1 MTLDTIVSDVHL
13 RLTTCTMHQGL
24 ALTIAG
30 VVAATLR
37 DRTFK
42 RGNVASIPVAA
53 GLRSDKPTPH
63 VDAYGGSLKWSQRD
77 GQ

>member
-1 MTLDTIVSDVHL
+1 MLASDRAVES
-13 RLTTCTMHQGL
+13 
-24 ALTIAG
+24 AAG
-30 VVAATLR
+30 IVAANLR

-63 VDAYGGSLKWSQRD
+63 VDAYGGSLKWSQ
-77 GQ
+77 QSAQ